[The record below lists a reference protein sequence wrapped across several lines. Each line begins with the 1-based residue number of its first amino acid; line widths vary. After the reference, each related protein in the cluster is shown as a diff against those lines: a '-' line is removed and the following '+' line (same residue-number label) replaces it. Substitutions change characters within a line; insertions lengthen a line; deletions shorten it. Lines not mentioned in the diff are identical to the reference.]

1 MQSLWQD
8 LRFGARML
16 LKRPGFTAVAV
27 LILAL
32 GIGANS
38 AIFSVINGVIL
49 RPLDY
54 ADPDRLVVVW
64 EKIKQTDQLEL
75 APDDYF
81 DYRDS
86 AQFIEHLAA
95 SDRRN
100 YNLTGGDDPV
110 RIEGAAV
117 TASLFPALGVAP
129 ALGRTFSPEEDR
141 AGADPVVVL
150 SYGLWQRRFG
160 GDPKIIGRAI
170 SLSGAAHTVIGVMPA
185 SFQFPPPQAQSGV
198 IRSELWTPRLL
209 ETETGR
215 NSHSLFVVGRLKP
228 GVTMAQA
235 KAGIETIAARR
246 QQTRRDTHE
255 SIGANTLPLGDQV
268 ARRIKPSLMALLG
281 AVGIVLLIA
290 CANVANLLL
299 LRAASRRKEIA
310 IRAAMGAGRA
320 RLLRQLMIE
329 SLLLA
334 LLGGGAG
341 LLIAYWGVDAL
352 LTLGGGVIPR
362 ADEVTVDAR
371 VLGFTLLISLL
382 TGVIFGLI
390 PALRA
395 SGLDLNEALRDGGR
409 ISTGGSNRLR
419 GALVVAEVALALVM
433 LIGAGL
439 LIKSF
444 WRLQQV
450 APGFNAKNLLAME
463 TSLAST
469 RYDTPQSQAAFF
481 KQALERINSLP
492 GVQSAAIVNNPPLSS
507 RRSVDGFLIEGRP
520 EPRSRSET
528 PLADYR
534 SISPDYFRAM
544 NIPISQGRAFTEA
557 DAADAPPVA
566 IVNEAVVR
574 RYWPNESPIG
584 RRIKMRDRWQTIVG
598 VVGDVRQSGLDAEAS
613 THVYMPFAQ
622 NPQGRMGL
630 VIRTSA
636 EPMSLAAAVRNQ
648 IGAIDKDQ
656 PVYNV
661 QTMERTVA
669 DSVSPRRLNMLLL
682 GILAAVA
689 LALALTGIYA
699 IIAYSVAQRTREIG
713 VRIALGAQR
722 RDVMRLVVGHG
733 MSLALLGVAVGL
745 ALALGLTRF
754 LSGLIYDVSATDP
767 ATFAAVVALLA
778 IVALVACYIPARRA
792 TKVDPM
798 IALRCD

>member
-185 SFQFPPPQAQSGV
+185 SFQFPPSQAQSGV
-198 IRSELWTPRLL
+198 VRSELWTPRRL

-246 QQTRRDTHE
+246 QQTSRDTHE

-450 APGFNAKNLLAME
+450 APGFNPENLLAME
-463 TSLAST
+463 TSLASA

-481 KQALERINSLP
+481 KQTLERINSLP

-798 IALRCD
+798 IALRYE

>member
-198 IRSELWTPRLL
+198 IRSELWTPRRL

-215 NSHSLFVVGRLKP
+215 NSHSLFVIGRLKP

-362 ADEVTVDAR
+362 ADEVTLDAR

>member
-299 LRAASRRKEIA
+299 LRAASQRKEIA

-382 TGVIFGLI
+382 TGIIFGLI

-507 RRSVDGFLIEGRP
+507 RRGVDGFLIEGRP

-733 MSLALLGVAVGL
+733 VSLALLGVAVGL